1 MRECYQ
7 DGVKNIEGLGEL
19 LGETKD
25 EKSQMYLINNL
36 NNIKNNFSCIYDKY
50 QRYFKRI
57 ANDEKND
64 VNYEILSSTVDNINF
79 YNRYGTLYKY
89 LNDLYNGVE
98 NISKWDKSFL
108 NDLLKGFEIK
118 TSFSTI
124 V

>member
-1 MRECYQ
+1 MRERYQ

-64 VNYEILSSTVDNINF
+64 VNYETLSSTVDNINF

-89 LNDLYNGVE
+89 LNDLYNSVE
-98 NISKWDKSFL
+98 NISKRDKSFL

>member
-1 MRECYQ
+1 MRERYQ

-64 VNYEILSSTVDNINF
+64 VNYETLSSTVDNINF

-89 LNDLYNGVE
+89 LNDLYNSME
-98 NISKWDKSFL
+98 NISKRDKSFL